1 MGAMK
6 ETCTTEEINSGRRES
21 SAEDLE
27 RVRSDLA
34 DSERRFKEIAELLP
48 GIICEM
54 DLSLNLTYAN
64 EMAFKIF
71 GFSRDEFARG
81 VNANDYIFP
90 EDHDRIA
97 RDIYNILHGDYGNPS
112 VYRLRTKAGTVRQVL
127 INSAPIVKN
136 EAVTGIRTCIVDITE
151 RIAAEE
157 NLRES
162 EERFKTIFQQSPIGI
177 ALFDCEG
184 ALIERNGSF
193 DAMFGLPFINRTG
206 ASHSS
211 LFDML
216 DITGAE
222 RKELGKGCGVKREV
236 ITAVPAGTA
245 TGKRREQKWFDWHVI
260 PLGCGK
266 QGPSVFLAQVA
277 DSTEKREKQEMQLR
291 KQREATAKAEALVA
305 GLRHELG
312 EQSRFQSMVSRS
324 PAMRE
329 IFAIMPEIAGSMAPV
344 LVCGESGTGK
354 ELVARALH
362 TLSPRCDQPFVAV
375 NCAALPETLLESE
388 LFGYRA
394 GAFTDAKKDKPGK
407 IALADKGTIFFDEI
421 GDISAAMQAK
431 LLRVLQE
438 KVFEPLGGT
447 APVRADVRVL
457 AATNRDLHALIKKGI
472 FREDLY
478 YRINVVTV
486 RLPPLRER
494 RCDIS
499 LLCGRF
505 IESFNARYGKS
516 IAGISQDAME
526 VILAHEF
533 PGNIRE
539 LENAI
544 EHAFIFCKDS
554 MIDIAHL
561 PASLR
566 GAPEGA
572 DLEMLSSVRDFDELE
587 RLYLSSVLKETNGSK
602 TIAAARLGIHKA
614 TLFRKIRKLGL

>member
-1 MGAMK
+1 MK
-6 ETCTTEEINSGRRES
+6 ESYTAENNTSGGG
-21 SAEDLE
+21 ATAMDDLE
-27 RVRSDLA
+27 QARSDLA
-34 DSERRFKEIAELLP
+34 DSESRFKEIAELLP

-54 DLSLNLTYAN
+54 DLSLKLTYAN
-64 EMAFKIF
+64 KMAFTIF
-71 GFSRDEFARG
+71 GFTKDEFAQG

-90 EDHDRIA
+90 EDRERIA
-97 RDIYNILHGDYGNPS
+97 KDIHNILHGDYGNPA
-112 VYRLRTKAGTVRQVL
+112 VYRLRTKTGAVRQVL

-136 EAVTGIRTCIVDITE
+136 ESVTGIRTCIVDITD

-157 NLRES
+157 KLRES
-162 EERFKTIFQQSPIGI
+162 EEKFKTIFRQSPIGI
-177 ALFDCEG
+177 ALFDRG
-184 ALIERNGSF
+184 GGLIESNGSY
-193 DAMFGLPFINRTG
+193 DALFGPG
-206 ASHSS
+206 AAKDADAPCSS
-211 LFDML
+211 LFAML
-216 DITGAE
+216 DVREDE
-222 RKELGKGCGVKREV
+222 RRELGKGGMV
-236 ITAVPAGTA
+236 
-245 TGKRREQKWFDWHVI
+245 RRETAAAGENGALRWFDWHVI
-260 PLGCGK
+260 PLGRGM
-266 QGPSVFLAQVA
+266 QGPSVFLAQVEE
-277 DSTEKREKQEMQLR
+277 STEKRLKQEMQLL
-291 KQREATAKAEALVA
+291 KQREAIEKAEALVA
-305 GLRHELG
+305 GLRHELLDK
-312 EQSRFQSMVSRS
+312 SCFQSMVSRS

-329 IFAIMPEIAGSMAPV
+329 IFGILPEIAGAMAPV

-354 ELVARALH
+354 ELLARSLH
-362 TLSPRCDQPFVAV
+362 ALSPRCDQPFVAV
-375 NCAALPETLLESE
+375 NCAALPDTLLESE

-447 APVRADVRVL
+447 ASVRADVRVL
-457 AATNRDLHALIKKGI
+457 AATNRDLHALIKKGV

-494 RCDIS
+494 RCDIP
-499 LLCGRF
+499 LLCDRF
-505 IESFNARYGKS
+505 IERFNARYGKS

-526 VILAHEF
+526 VILSHEF

-561 PASLR
+561 PALLR
-566 GAPEGA
+566 GAPAGA

-587 RLYLSSVLKETNGSK
+587 RLYLGAVLKETNGNK
-602 TIAAARLGIHKA
+602 PLAAARLGIHKA
-614 TLFRKIRKLGL
+614 TLFRKLRRFGL